1 MKPSSSIP
9 PTVEP
14 THTEPPRAR
23 KASPLGRAVV
33 ALLVVGCAVPVVFK
47 VKTALALK
55 KTMNDEREKTAQQAA
70 EKAAAPI
77 EAKVGKGKAET
88 WQPSVPFDGTLQPI
102 HEASLAFKATGPI
115 SQIKVKVGD
124 YVEKGALLASLDA
137 TEASA
142 QARAASAQIKAAK
155 AQLALAEDNE
165 MRTAAMVKNGAAP
178 EIQGTQ
184 AKSQLDLTAAQ
195 LESAQAQLALA
206 SAMIRN
212 HTLTA
217 PFAGWITMAPTGVGG
232 LAAAGQ
238 PLFQVKDVSRLRLV
252 GTVSELDAALVK
264 VGAEVAITVEGRSD
278 KVPAKVVA
286 VLPSVD
292 PATRRIPVEAELDND
307 PKSPLLAGTFVRASV
322 SGGAALP
329 VVRLPGV
336 ALRPG
341 AQDEVMIVEK
351 GKLRAAKIVFTRA
364 PDGALLVRSGVTA
377 DDAVFLSPP
386 PEAKDGDPVEVTD

>member
-1 MKPSSSIP
+1 MKPSSIP

-14 THTEPPRAR
+14 TQTDLPRAR
-23 KASPLGRAVV
+23 RASPLGRAVV
-33 ALLVVGCAVPVVFK
+33 GLLVVGLAVPVVFK

-55 KTMNDEREKTAQQAA
+55 KTMNEERAKTAQD
-70 EKAAAPI
+70 AAAKASAPI
-77 EAKVGKGKAET
+77 AAKVAKGKPET
-88 WQPSVPFDGTLQPI
+88 WQPSVPFDGTLHPI
-102 HEASLAFKATGPI
+102 HEASLAFKATGPL

-124 YVEKGALLASLDA
+124 WVEKGALLATLDA
-137 TEASA
+137 SEASA

-165 MRTAAMVKNGAAP
+165 KRTAAMVKGGSAP

-206 SAMIRN
+206 GAMIKN
-212 HTLTA
+212 HTLVA

-238 PLFQVKDVSRLRLV
+238 PLFQVKDVSKLRLV
-252 GTVSELDAALVK
+252 GTVSELDVALVK
-264 VGAEVAITVEGRSD
+264 VGAEVSITIEGRAD
-278 KVPAKVVA
+278 KVPAKVIA

-307 PKSPLLAGTFVRASV
+307 PKSPLLAGTFVRAAV

-329 VVRLPGV
+329 VVKLPAS

-341 AQDEVMIVEK
+341 AQDEVMVVEK
-351 GKLRAAKIVFTRA
+351 GKLRGAKIVFTRA
-364 PDGALLVRSGVTA
+364 SDGALLVRSGVGA

-386 PEAKDGDPVEVTD
+386 PEAKDGDPVEIAE